1 MQRKVVI
8 FGSLAVLVGA
18 GLLLIFWRMQIMGP
32 DAKRTAGG
40 LLAVNAQGTPI
51 PMPPA
56 QATAA
61 AQHPNGAFQ
70 VTNGLMVALELE
82 PYPPSMSQASQFK
95 VTLADTQGRAIGG
108 ATISVDL
115 TMPGMYMP
123 PNKIDLAASGGGEY
137 MAEGHFTMR
146 GPWRMEVIITLNEQT
161 QSVFFDVW
169 L

>member
-1 MQRKVVI
+1 
-8 FGSLAVLVGA
+8 
-18 GLLLIFWRMQIMGP
+18 
-32 DAKRTAGG
+32 
-40 LLAVNAQGTPI
+40 
-51 PMPPA
+51 
-56 QATAA
+56 
-61 AQHPNGAFQ
+61 
-70 VTNGLMVALELE
+70 MVALELE
-82 PYPPSMSQASQFK
+82 PYPPTMSQATQFK

-137 MAEGHFTMR
+137 TAEGHFTIR
-146 GPWRMEVIITLNEQT
+146 GPWRMEVIITLGEQT